1 MKPRVVLDTN
11 AYSAL
16 MSGDVRIAEMLS
28 DAEEVI
34 VPIAVLGELHDG
46 FRGGTRRKENEKILA
61 LFLSKSNVRVPDMTA
76 SNAERYGEIKDAL
89 RKAGHPVPTN
99 DIWIAAQAAEATA
112 TVITFDRHFEYIT
125 EVGVDVELL
134 AI

>member
-1 MKPRVVLDTN
+1 MKPRVVIDTN

-16 MSGDVRIAEMLS
+16 MSGDVRIAEILS
-28 DAEEVI
+28 NAEEVI

-61 LFLSKSNVRVPDMTA
+61 LFLSKPNVRVPDITA
-76 SNAERYGEIKDAL
+76 SSAERYGEIKDML

-99 DIWIAAQAAEATA
+99 DIWIAVQAIEANATIISFDHHFTYIAE
-112 TVITFDRHFEYIT
+112 I
-125 EVGVDVELL
+125 GVDVELL
-134 AI
+134 ST

>member
-1 MKPRVVLDTN
+1 MKPRVVIDTN

-16 MSGDVRIAEMLS
+16 MSGDVRIAEILS
-28 DAEEVI
+28 NAEEVI

-61 LFLSKSNVRVPDMTA
+61 LFLSKPNVRVPDITA
-76 SNAERYGEIKDAL
+76 SSAERYGEIKDML

-99 DIWIAAQAAEATA
+99 DIWIAVQAIEANA
-112 TVITFDRHFEYIT
+112 TIISFDRHFTYIA
-125 EVGVDVELL
+125 EIGVDIKLL
-134 AI
+134 AQ

>member
-1 MKPRVVLDTN
+1 MWLVNRT
-11 AYSAL
+11 
-16 MSGDVRIAEMLS
+16 
-28 DAEEVI
+28 
-34 VPIAVLGELHDG
+34 
-46 FRGGTRRKENEKILA
+46 
-61 LFLSKSNVRVPDMTA
+61 VRVPDMTA
-76 SNAERYGEIKDAL
+76 SSAERYSEIKDAL

-134 AI
+134 AT

>member
-1 MKPRVVLDTN
+1 MKPRVVIDTN

-28 DAEEVI
+28 NAEEVI

-61 LFLSKSNVRVPDMTA
+61 LFLSKPNVRVPDITA
-76 SNAERYGEIKDAL
+76 SSAERYGEIKDML
-89 RKAGHPVPTN
+89 RKAGHPVPAN
-99 DIWIAAQAAEATA
+99 DIWIAVQAVEANA
-112 TVITFDRHFEYIT
+112 TIISFDRHFTYIAK
-125 EVGVDVELL
+125 VGVDVELL
-134 AI
+134 SS

>member
-1 MKPRVVLDTN
+1 MKPRVVIDTN

-16 MSGDVRIAEMLS
+16 MSGDVRIAELLS
-28 DAEEVI
+28 GAEEVI

-46 FRGGTRRKENEKILA
+46 FRGGARRKENEKLLA

-76 SNAERYGEIKDAL
+76 ESAERYGEIKDAL

-99 DIWIAAQAAEATA
+99 DIWIAVQAAEASA
-112 TVITFDRHFEYIT
+112 RVISFDRHFEYIS

-134 AI
+134 AT

>member
-1 MKPRVVLDTN
+1 MKPRVVIDTN

-16 MSGDVRIAEMLS
+16 MSGNMRIADMLS

-76 SNAERYGEIKDAL
+76 SSAERYGEIKDAL
-89 RKAGHPVPTN
+89 RKAGHPVPTIN
-99 DIWIAAQAAEATA
+99 LWIAAQAADGRENG
-112 TVITFDRHFEYIT
+112 ITQYTDKGRAAA
-125 EVGVDVELL
+125 V
-134 AI
+134 